1 MSRLPCL
8 CSNFVTAYMAGVMSF
23 WRLLFQFVT
32 RPPDLLLMQKNKLVA
47 EEILAQYGGNILVVI
62 LDRENI
68 LTRQRRA
75 GKMSLRN
82 LLVGILILGV
92 LIGHIN
98 GSLNEPSSKNN
109 STNDTEEDP
118 QHEDPPPLKVAKFD
132 WDYVSGPLTI
142 ILWILLASVAKLGEV
157 SSISNLFLKTWSC
170 LRWRA
175 SWSFRTQVI
184 FAPLD
189 Y

>member
-1 MSRLPCL
+1 MNFRLTVVVVDVETSLFMFKLRDCLHGRCNEFLKTFVSVRYQASRSSLDAKEQTCCRRNL
-8 CSNFVTAYMAGVMSF
+8 GSMH
-23 WRLLFQFVT
+23 
-32 RPPDLLLMQKNKLVA
+32 
-47 EEILAQYGGNILVVI
+47 GGNILVVI

-82 LLVGILILGV
+82 LLAGILILGV

-157 SSISNLFLKTWSC
+157 SSISNLFLKT
-170 LRWRA
+170 
-175 SWSFRTQVI
+175 
-184 FAPLD
+184 
-189 Y
+189 